1 VNTRTRWVVRGV
13 VLVALVAGLYLA
25 FELFDYEPRPLPLA
39 LLVTVCLAVGW
50 LVVDV
55 LGDLGPGWEVPAPS
69 ASSYDGQDARL
80 ATYLR
85 VLEGHVGSAGP
96 DDHLRDRLAVL
107 ADRRLAQR
115 HGLRRDEPAARELL
129 GPDLL
134 AVLDGPPRRLKVAEI
149 DRHLRRIEEL

>member
-1 VNTRTRWVVRGV
+1 MNTRSRWVVRVG
-13 VLVALVAGLYLA
+13 VLVALVTGLYGA
-25 FELFDYEPRPLPLA
+25 FEVFDYEPRPLPLA

-55 LGDLGPGWEVPAPS
+55 LGDLGPGWDVEPPS
-69 ASSYDGQDARL
+69 ASSYDGQDPRL

-85 VLEGHVGSAGP
+85 VLEGHVGSDSP
-96 DDHLRDRLAVL
+96 DDHLRDRLAGL

-115 HGLRRDEPAARELL
+115 HGLRRDEPGARELL
-129 GPDLL
+129 GADLL
-134 AVLDGPPRRLKVAEI
+134 AVLDGPPRRLKVPEI